1 MCFGEQPK
9 AKGLSLAFIGGD
21 ERMAYA
27 ALELAQK
34 GFIVNTL
41 GVAGQKDSYLG
52 LEDYIILPILGVDD
66 FLTPQPFDG
75 ERITIDDNWLINSVR
90 NNGVI
95 LTGRSS
101 ERLQAL
107 CQQVG
112 RVCLSYFDDEYQEK
126 NAVPTAEGAI
136 YLAME
141 NLPITINGADS
152 LVLGYGRCG
161 RNLAQR
167 LQALGAHVTVATRSD
182 AQRADAVAA
191 GLNAVNFDEMI
202 PFLAAADC
210 IYNTVPKLILEEKEL
225 CAVKKDGL
233 IIDLSSAPGGVDF
246 ACAQELGLNAL
257 LATNLPGRYFP
268 KSAGSLLAERLAQ
281 IILHHSLSDDQ

>member
-112 RVCLSYFDDEYQEK
+112 KVCLSYFDDEYQEK

-141 NLPITINGADS
+141 NLPITINSANS

-167 LQALGAHVTVATRSD
+167 LQALGAHVTVAARSD

-191 GLNAVNFDEMI
+191 GLNAGNFDEMI

-210 IYNTVPKLILEEKEL
+210 IYHTVPKIILEEKEL
-225 CAVKKDGL
+225 FAV
-233 IIDLSSAPGGVDF
+233 
-246 ACAQELGLNAL
+246 
-257 LATNLPGRYFP
+257 
-268 KSAGSLLAERLAQ
+268 
-281 IILHHSLSDDQ
+281 

>member
-107 CQQVG
+107 
-112 RVCLSYFDDEYQEK
+112 
-126 NAVPTAEGAI
+126 
-136 YLAME
+136 
-141 NLPITINGADS
+141 
-152 LVLGYGRCG
+152 
-161 RNLAQR
+161 
-167 LQALGAHVTVATRSD
+167 
-182 AQRADAVAA
+182 
-191 GLNAVNFDEMI
+191 
-202 PFLAAADC
+202 
-210 IYNTVPKLILEEKEL
+210 
-225 CAVKKDGL
+225 
-233 IIDLSSAPGGVDF
+233 
-246 ACAQELGLNAL
+246 
-257 LATNLPGRYFP
+257 
-268 KSAGSLLAERLAQ
+268 
-281 IILHHSLSDDQ
+281 